1 MADCTKRV
9 RRSRHLS
16 GSKCSGTKLA
26 LSWTL
31 FFKVRTQHGGEENV
45 GIGALEEGD
54 DDEDVTEMLDDDVDG
69 ATAEEVEAEIL
80 ESLRADCAP
89 AIGPRLVIA
98 LYKMQFEV
106 TVTAMH
112 SSISL
117 QVAMQ
122 D

>member
-1 MADCTKRV
+1 MP
-9 RRSRHLS
+9 
-16 GSKCSGTKLA
+16 GSKCSETKLA
-26 LSWTL
+26 LSWIL
-31 FFKVRTQHGGEENV
+31 FFKVRTQQGGEENV
-45 GIGALEEGD
+45 GIGALEEAD
-54 DDEDVTEMLDDDVDG
+54 DDDDVTEMLDDDVDG
-69 ATAEEVEAEIL
+69 ATAEEVEAEIV

-89 AIGPRLVIA
+89 AIGPRLVMS

-112 SSISL
+112 SSISS